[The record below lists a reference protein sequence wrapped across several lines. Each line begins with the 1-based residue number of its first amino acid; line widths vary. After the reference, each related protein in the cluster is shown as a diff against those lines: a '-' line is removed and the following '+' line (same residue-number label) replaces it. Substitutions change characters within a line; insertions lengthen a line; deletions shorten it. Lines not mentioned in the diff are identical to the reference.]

1 MLLVASDRRETSIQ
15 DGRKL
20 SRSSHGVRVYAP
32 FKVCPVKATTGVA
45 VASNPNFAS
54 GLMPLCRL
62 APALAA
68 GIGPVLVLEA
78 RGLSFKLFRPFQE
91 ALPIDVLGDGGAIT
105 ARRAASSRFCRA
117 SAEWSMLGPRGSAR
131 PGDWALPL
139 VLEARASARIAVPPA
154 PLHDNGLDGADVPG
168 HSGVAIPDAE
178 TTDLCPR
185 WQPRRAGG

>member
-1 MLLVASDRRETSIQ
+1 VPCESDDRRGCRIESQFCQRTNAA
-15 DGRKL
+15 L
-20 SRSSHGVRVYAP
+20 
-32 FKVCPVKATTGVA
+32 PVG
-45 VASNPNFAS
+45 
-54 GLMPLCRL
+54 
-62 APALAA
+62 PALAA

-117 SAEWSMLGPRGSAR
+117 SAAWSMLGPRGSAR